1 MLNIRRHSAA
11 SGARAMLL
19 VVIATTGLASQ
30 STPMET
36 GKLGLDA
43 QIQRIMDR
51 PEFAHSTFGIEFY
64 SMDSGKVIY
73 ERNASKL
80 MVPGSTT
87 KLVTEGTA
95 LELLGGD
102 YRSHTFVYRT
112 GPVNKKG
119 VLEGDLVLVGT
130 GDLNLSG
137 RIRADG
143 TLAYE
148 NMDHSYGGPDSKGVG
163 GDPLQVIKEFAQ
175 QVASKGIK
183 RVTGRLLVDTS
194 LFPEGTPSW
203 AREW

>member
-1 MLNIRRHSAA
+1 APLDSDAFHGQWNLL
-11 SGARAMLL
+11 GARMLSTKLRSSVRGMLRLPLVLAIMTAAMLC
-19 VVIATTGLASQ
+19 Q
-30 STPMET
+30 STPP
-36 GKLGLDA
+36 GSDASSLDA

-51 PEFAHSTFGIEFY
+51 PEFAHSSFGIEFY
-64 SMDSGKVIY
+64 SIDSGKVIY

-102 YRSHTFVYRT
+102 YRSHTYVYRT

-119 VLEGDLVLVGT
+119 VVEGDLVLVGS

-137 RIRADG
+137 RIQSDG

-148 NMDHSYGGPDSKGVG
+148 DMDHSYGRPDSNG
-163 GDPLQVIKEFAQ
+163 
-175 QVASKGIK
+175 
-183 RVTGRLLVDTS
+183 
-194 LFPEGTPSW
+194 
-203 AREW
+203 